1 MIDINEIG
9 ATAFVIASIRSLEP
23 EQPHQLFNDPY
34 AQWFSNER
42 ALAAAR
48 QLDEAF
54 PPSTTMV
61 RFRTRYFNRFIGRGI
76 ADGARQVILLGG
88 GFDMRSHLFDNADV
102 SFFEVDQK
110 AVLLFKSAIL
120 ERHGIQQSPS
130 LLANY
135 LQADVP
141 SGLADHGFDPDAPTL
156 IVWEGNTMYLPPDS
170 IMPFLNRL
178 ADAIPSFR
186 IAFDYFAVD
195 LQNREV
201 RDGRRPRADRRR
213 GACDGGFVPNR
224 VPGLGR
230 IRTADAAPDRRVRFV
245 RGTGRRIRIGRHG
258 GRISRG
264 LARDTQAL
272 PVLCPGKGVA
282 GRRRTTPKLADGT
295 AFRGSVPLIST
306 ESICM
311 SMVCLRRASTGAASF
326 SGTLPGRRRK

>member
-48 QLDEAF
+48 QLDEVF

-61 RFRTRYFNRFIGRGI
+61 RFRTRYFNRFIERGI

-156 IVWEGNTMYLPPDS
+156 IVWEGNIMYLPPSS

-178 ADAIPSFR
+178 ADALPSFR

-195 LQNREV
+195 LQNRELE
-201 RDGRRPRADRRR
+201 RDADLERIEGVERAM
-213 GACDGGFVPNR
+213 GASFPTGFPDLAVFEQQTPLR
-224 VPGLGR
+224 VAESGSF
-230 IRTADAAPDRRVRFV
+230 A
-245 RGTGRRIRIGRHG
+245 
-258 GRISRG
+258 G
-264 LARDTQAL
+264 LAEEYE
-272 PVLCPGKGVA
+272 
-282 GRRRTTPKLADGT
+282 LAD
-295 AFRGSVPLIST
+295 
-306 ESICM
+306 
-311 SMVCLRRASTGAASF
+311 MVAAYPEDWRETLKLYRYCVLERA
-326 SGTLPGRRRK
+326 

>member
-61 RFRTRYFNRFIGRGI
+61 RFRTRYFNRFIERGI

-195 LQNREV
+195 LQNRELETDADLERIEGV
-201 RDGRRPRADRRR
+201 ERAM
-213 GACDGGFVPNR
+213 GASFPTGF
-224 VPGLGR
+224 
-230 IRTADAAPDRRVRFV
+230 PDLAVFEQQTPLQV
-245 RGTGRRIRIGRHG
+245 AESG
-258 GRISRG
+258 SFAG
-264 LARDTQAL
+264 LAEEYE
-272 PVLCPGKGVA
+272 
-282 GRRRTTPKLADGT
+282 LAD
-295 AFRGSVPLIST
+295 
-306 ESICM
+306 
-311 SMVCLRRASTGAASF
+311 MVAAYPEDWRETLKLYRYCVLERA
-326 SGTLPGRRRK
+326 

>member
-1 MIDINEIG
+1 MSDIDEIG
-9 ATAFVIASIRSLEP
+9 ATAFVIASIRALEP
-23 EQPHQLFNDPY
+23 EQPRRLFDDPY

-61 RFRTRYFNRFIGRGI
+61 RFRTRYFNRFIERGI
-76 ADGARQVILLGG
+76 ANGARQAILLGG
-88 GFDMRSHLFDNADV
+88 GFDMRAHLFDNADM

-130 LLANY
+130 LFANY
-135 LQADVP
+135 PEADVP
-141 SGLADHGFDPDAPTL
+141 SGLADRGFDPDAPTL

-195 LQNREV
+195 LRNREFDTDADLERLEGV
-201 RDGRRPRADRRR
+201 ERAM
-213 GACDGGFVPNR
+213 GASFATGF
-224 VPGLGR
+224 
-230 IRTADAAPDRRVRFV
+230 PDLAVFERETPLQVAESGSFA
-245 RGTGRRIRIGRHG
+245 
-258 GRISRG
+258 G
-264 LARDTQAL
+264 LAEEY
-272 PVLCPGKGVA
+272 G
-282 GRRRTTPKLADGT
+282 LADMVAAYPEDWRKT
-295 AFRGSVPLIST
+295 LKLYRYCVL
-306 ESICM
+306 ESA
-311 SMVCLRRASTGAASF
+311 VRR
-326 SGTLPGRRRK
+326 L

>member
-48 QLDEAF
+48 QLDEVF

-61 RFRTRYFNRFIGRGI
+61 RFRTRYFNRFIERGI

-156 IVWEGNTMYLPPDS
+156 IVWEGNIMYLPPDS

-195 LQNREV
+195 LQNRELE
-201 RDGRRPRADRRR
+201 RDADLERIEGVERAM
-213 GACDGGFVPNR
+213 GASFPTGFPDLAVFEQQTPLR
-224 VPGLGR
+224 V
-230 IRTADAAPDRRVRFV
+230 AASGSFA
-245 RGTGRRIRIGRHG
+245 
-258 GRISRG
+258 G
-264 LARDTQAL
+264 LAEEYE
-272 PVLCPGKGVA
+272 
-282 GRRRTTPKLADGT
+282 LAD
-295 AFRGSVPLIST
+295 
-306 ESICM
+306 
-311 SMVCLRRASTGAASF
+311 MVAAYPEDWRETLKLYRYCVLERA
-326 SGTLPGRRRK
+326 

>member
-48 QLDEAF
+48 QLDEVF

-61 RFRTRYFNRFIGRGI
+61 RFRTRYFNRFIERGI

-156 IVWEGNTMYLPPDS
+156 IVWEGNIMYLPPNS

-195 LQNREV
+195 LQNRELE
-201 RDGRRPRADRRR
+201 RDADLERIEGVERAM
-213 GACDGGFVPNR
+213 GASFPTGFPDLAVFEQQTPLR
-224 VPGLGR
+224 VAESGSF
-230 IRTADAAPDRRVRFV
+230 A
-245 RGTGRRIRIGRHG
+245 
-258 GRISRG
+258 G
-264 LARDTQAL
+264 LAEEYELANMVAAYPEDWRETL
-272 PVLCPGKGVA
+272 KLYRYCVL
-282 GRRRTTPKLADGT
+282 
-295 AFRGSVPLIST
+295 
-306 ESICM
+306 E
-311 SMVCLRRASTGAASF
+311 RA
-326 SGTLPGRRRK
+326 

>member
-61 RFRTRYFNRFIGRGI
+61 RFRTRYFNRFIERGI

-120 ERHGIQQSPS
+120 ERHGIQQPPS

-195 LQNREV
+195 LQNRESETDADLERIEGV
-201 RDGRRPRADRRR
+201 ERAM
-213 GACDGGFVPNR
+213 GASFPTGF
-224 VPGLGR
+224 
-230 IRTADAAPDRRVRFV
+230 PDLAVFEQQTPLQV
-245 RGTGRRIRIGRHG
+245 AESG
-258 GRISRG
+258 SFAG
-264 LARDTQAL
+264 LAEEYD
-272 PVLCPGKGVA
+272 
-282 GRRRTTPKLADGT
+282 LAD
-295 AFRGSVPLIST
+295 
-306 ESICM
+306 
-311 SMVCLRRASTGAASF
+311 MVAAYPEDWRETLKLYRYCVLERA
-326 SGTLPGRRRK
+326 